1 MSPSLGI
8 KGQSIFQDDASTPL
22 TPQKALGR
30 EQGPLHFRGWY
41 PHPTPPT
48 LQNAL
53 GREQGPLHFPGWC
66 PHPTPRNALHTHWQ
80 MTSGPCTAGP
90 APTPSSLP
98 SPERNAASTM
108 GSWGRQKTR
117 DSITFPHLE
126 GAVPIEEATKG
137 PQTDLSHPQLWVLCK
152 GGKRLSGSN
161 ARLAACEL
169 AQGERVVCF
178 LQFPP
183 QSSLGSGVWLC

>member
-1 MSPSLGI
+1 MTPRPHSPHGRPWEGN
-8 KGQSIFQDDASTPL
+8 KGHSIFGDGTPTPPHPPHGMPWEGSKGHSIFQDGA
-22 TPQKALGR
+22 
-30 EQGPLHFRGWY
+30 
-41 PHPTPPT
+41 PTS
-48 LQNAL
+48 
-53 GREQGPLHFPGWC
+53 
-66 PHPTPRNALHTHWQ
+66 PTPRNALHTHWQ

-137 PQTDLSHPQLWVLCK
+137 PQMRQTDLSHPQLWVLCK
-152 GGKRLSGSN
+152 QR
-161 ARLAACEL
+161 REAA
-169 AQGERVVCF
+169 
-178 LQFPP
+178 
-183 QSSLGSGVWLC
+183 VWLQCSACGL